1 MGFALDGNQDGV
13 RVANATNLQ
22 LQDFTIE
29 AWIERASASIATFDS
44 SEEGLIFGYGS
55 GGYGLGVD
63 SAGRPLLT
71 QVDVQTVKAPGIII
85 DTLLHHLAVTKSGT
99 NVVFFVD
106 GMPYSVTP
114 YGAVFD
120 LSTVPAIGA
129 RGDNMRNS
137 FLGVVDEVSVYNRAL
152 GAPEIQAI
160 YNAAGFGKCV
170 GPLPPLIALQ
180 PTNQTVNSGSSATF
194 SVGAMG
200 AEPLSYQWQFNG
212 SPVLAATESVFNVVS
227 AQPADAGTYSVLV
240 TNAYGTMLSSN
251 ATLTVLFPPAIV
263 TQPQSQTVLAG
274 TNVILSVTVTSSPP
288 SACQWKFNGTNLA
301 GATTTALTLTNV
313 QLKDAG
319 NYSLAATNSL
329 GYALSSNATL
339 TVHAPPSVTVQPQGQ
354 VGFWGRSITMT
365 VGAQGTAPFT
375 YLWYK
380 DGIPI
385 VWATNSILILNDL
398 ELTAGGSYRV
408 VVSNS
413 FGNFT
418 SASALLVV
426 NPAGI
431 SLGLYP
437 GVAVEGAVG
446 KTYGIQYVTN
456 VSNASDWTTL
466 ATLILTQTVQ
476 LWFDADADVTA
487 GRNPHRFYRVI
498 AVP

>member
-1 MGFALDGNQDGV
+1 
-13 RVANATNLQ
+13 
-22 LQDFTIE
+22 
-29 AWIERASASIATFDS
+29 
-44 SEEGLIFGYGS
+44 
-55 GGYGLGVD
+55 
-63 SAGRPLLT
+63 
-71 QVDVQTVKAPGIII
+71 
-85 DTLLHHLAVTKSGT
+85 
-99 NVVFFVD
+99 
-106 GMPYSVTP
+106 
-114 YGAVFD
+114 
-120 LSTVPAIGA
+120 
-129 RGDNMRNS
+129 
-137 FLGVVDEVSVYNRAL
+137 
-152 GAPEIQAI
+152 
-160 YNAAGFGKCV
+160 
-170 GPLPPLIALQ
+170 
-180 PTNQTVNSGSSATF
+180 
-194 SVGAMG
+194 MG